1 MHNDK
6 ITRKKQMMQ
15 IKRCQRLILMLTS
28 IAFLLLL
35 SLLLL
40 SGTINAE
47 NINAL
52 KQQYQRPSTIPYP
65 DDNPYSEAKE
75 RLGKKLF
82 FDKRLSDKSSDR
94 GIACASC
101 HQPHLA
107 WADGLARPVNP
118 HGKKQARRKTMS
130 LLNTA
135 WDAFYLWDGRASSLE
150 QQALAP
156 FTSIFEMNR
165 PLHQM
170 IAFLAADATYQQLFN
185 KAFPAQHDAVN
196 QDNFA
201 RAIATFQRMIIS
213 GITPFDE
220 WVAGDDDAIS
230 DTAKQGFILFNG
242 KANCVACHSGWRFT
256 DGQFHDIGINDKDI
270 GRGAIVPDANMLHA
284 FKTPSLREVMKRAPY
299 MHNGEF
305 ADLNAVLDHYD
316 NGFMIRPSL
325 DKEMRPLFLTT
336 QERIQLIAFL
346 QTLSV
351 KK

>member
-1 MHNDK
+1 MYTYK
-6 ITRKKQMMQ
+6 ITRKNQMMQ
-15 IKRCQRLILMLTS
+15 MKHRQRLIMLIS
-28 IAFLLLL
+28 LVFLLLL
-35 SLLLL
+35 SHA
-40 SGTINAE
+40 INAE
-47 NINAL
+47 NINTL
-52 KQQYQRPSTIPYP
+52 KQQYQRPTTIPYP
-65 DDNPYSEAKE
+65 DDNPYSEAKAK
-75 RLGKKLF
+75 LGEILF
-82 FDKRLSDKSSDR
+82 FDTKLSNE
-94 GIACASC
+94 GVACASC

-135 WDAFYLWDGRASSLE
+135 WDEFYLWDGRALSLE

-165 PLHQM
+165 PLHEM
-170 IAFLAADATYQQLFN
+170 IAFLASDTEYQQLFDE
-185 KAFPAQHDAVN
+185 AFPAEHDAVN

-201 RAIATFQRMIIS
+201 RAIATFQRGIVS

-230 DTAKQGFILFNG
+230 DTAKQGFALFNS
-242 KANCVACHSGWRFT
+242 KANCAACHSGWRFT

-270 GRGAIVPDANMLHA
+270 GRGAIVPDADMLHA

-299 MHNGEF
+299 MHNGGLP
-305 ADLNAVLDHYD
+305 DLQAVLTHYD

-325 DKEMRPLFLTT
+325 DAEMRPLFLTM
-336 QERIQLIAFL
+336 QERLQLIAFL
-346 QTLSV
+346 QTLSA